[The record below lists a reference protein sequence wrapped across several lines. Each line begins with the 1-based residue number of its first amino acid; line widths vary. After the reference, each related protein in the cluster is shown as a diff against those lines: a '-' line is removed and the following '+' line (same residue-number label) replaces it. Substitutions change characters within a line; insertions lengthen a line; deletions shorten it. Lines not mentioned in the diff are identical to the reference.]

1 MSFAPHSRRFDPR
14 LLFPA
19 KERNAAGT
27 SEVRHAIP
35 ISSDDRSTNDLTER
49 DFDDALEQVASE
61 KGRVCPLCGR
71 SRRAMDL

>member
-27 SEVRHAIP
+27 SAARHEP
-35 ISSDDRSTNDLTER
+35 PFSSDDVLTNDLTER

-61 KGRVCPLCGR
+61 RGCACPLCGR
-71 SRRAMDL
+71 LRRAMGL